1 MSNINK
7 EESIV
12 ENNRIEEE
20 MALNEV
26 IEYFFDDK
34 ELDEYYEQLGKEI
47 LQRSYLKCGPYWD
60 KIKELKEEL

>member
-1 MSNINK
+1 MSNIDK
-7 EESIV
+7 KESIV
-12 ENNRIEEE
+12 ENNSKEEE
-20 MALNEV
+20 MSLKEV

-60 KIKELKEEL
+60 KVNELKQ